1 MGGGEQPPEL
11 IGKPV
16 RRVQLA
22 QPQHAQQEQRAPPQ
36 HQPQKQRDWQPK
48 RKQQEQQW
56 QSQPRRQSGKQRF
69 DKGLAIQYNRQI
81 TQQSSI
87 SKIMQLVQAAQR
99 EGALDAINLV
109 AALDRTV
116 QLDKQARS
124 PSGDGVAAWAELRPL
139 SMTLLQKLDSRALVA
154 LLRAAAHF
162 GTFSADELKAWQ
174 AASSSPLQH
183 AMAIDASNGLLSLST
198 LAAGSEELKA
208 AVDASLVVRL
218 VQRWLHLVPDM
229 LSLNVSQGL
238 YGAAC
243 LGYPFSQQELDHIT
257 QQALEDDGRFEA
269 ANGAQ
274 LFRAWSL
281 LDAAWR
287 EWEFRR
293 QQSAVAAASRLQ
305 PQALYPG
312 NAAVEEALLRV
323 LSLGLGEQAA
333 SQILLSV
340 GQLHFRPS
348 AGAAAA
354 LVDGERLT
362 VPAAWLAVEAW
373 WM

>member
-1 MGGGEQPPEL
+1 MAL
-11 IGKPV
+11 
-16 RRVQLA
+16 L
-22 QPQHAQQEQRAPPQ
+22 QE
-36 HQPQKQRDWQPK
+36 
-48 RKQQEQQW
+48 
-56 QSQPRRQSGKQRF
+56 
-69 DKGLAIQYNRQI
+69 
-81 TQQSSI
+81 
-87 SKIMQLVQAAQR
+87 
-99 EGALDAINLV
+99 LDA
-109 AALDRTV
+109 
-116 QLDKQARS
+116 
-124 PSGDGVAAWAELRPL
+124 W
-139 SMTLLQKLDSRALVA
+139 ALVA

-162 GTFSADELKAWQ
+162 GSFSADELKAWQ
-174 AASSSPLQH
+174 AALKTQRLERLPDV
-183 AMAIDASNGLLSLST
+183 AASNALLSLST
-198 LAAGSEELKA
+198 LAAGEALKA

-218 VQRWLHLVPDM
+218 VQRWLCLLPGM
-229 LSLNVSQGL
+229 LSIGVCQGL

-243 LGYPFSQQELDHIT
+243 LGYPFSQQELDRIT
-257 QQALEDDGRFEA
+257 QQALKVDGRFEVA
-269 ANGAQ
+269 TGSQ

-362 VPAAWLAVEAW
+362 MPAAWLAVEAW